1 MESEAGSLVR
11 ALAAGGAVR
20 IVAVDCL
27 QAALHTAEI
36 HGLGRHA
43 ARLAAETLAAA
54 AVASAHV
61 KGDERITL
69 QLQGEE
75 PRVSVYAEVRG
86 DGTLRERLT
95 PGALHMP
102 DPEMTGI
109 LLAVRSDGTKE
120 IYRGMTEL
128 GGESLE
134 AAFGRHLKQSVQ
146 VDAVIRIGVTLD
158 AAGEM
163 VAAGGILVE
172 RMPTDRGRVS
182 IEPESFAALF
192 GPVGEMDVGT
202 VLAELARGELLGE
215 DLQILERR
223 SLLWKCT
230 CSGERVGLMLRS
242 LGKEELD
249 VMIREDHGAEVTCHF
264 CNTRYEYSED
274 ELVGIRDALPT
285 AGEARDADDT
295 GSGEYDA

>member
-1 MESEAGSLVR
+1 MEGEAGSLVR

-27 QAALHTAEI
+27 GAALHTAEI

-61 KGDERITL
+61 KGDERITI
-69 QLQGEE
+69 QLQGET

-95 PGALHMP
+95 PAALHMP
-102 DPEMTGI
+102 QPEMTGI

-134 AAFGRHLKQSVQ
+134 MAFGRHLRQSVQ

-158 AAGEM
+158 DAGEM

-172 RMPTDRGRVS
+172 RLPTDRGRVS

-192 GPVGEMDVGT
+192 GPVAEMDLDT
-202 VLAELARGELLGE
+202 LLADLARGELLGE

-230 CSGERVGLMLRS
+230 CSSERVGLMLRA
-242 LGKEELD
+242 LGRDELD
-249 VMIREDHGAEVTCHF
+249 VMIREDQGAEITCHF
-264 CNTRYEYSED
+264 CNTEYRFTDSD
-274 ELVGIRDALPT
+274 LAAIRDAVP
-285 AGEARDADDT
+285 ESADT
-295 GSGEYDA
+295 SEYDA

>member
-1 MESEAGSLVR
+1 MEGEAGSLVR

-27 QAALHTAEI
+27 GAARHTAEI

-61 KGDERITL
+61 KGDERITI
-69 QLQGEE
+69 QLQGEA

-95 PGALHMP
+95 PPMLHMP
-102 DPEMTGI
+102 EPEMTGI
-109 LLAVRSDGTKE
+109 LLAVRSDGTRE

-134 AAFGRHLKQSVQ
+134 MAFGRHLRQSVQ

-158 AAGEM
+158 DAGEM
-163 VAAGGILVE
+163 IAAGGVLVE
-172 RMPTDRGRVS
+172 RLPTDRGRVS

-192 GPVGEMDVGT
+192 GPVSGMDLAT
-202 VLAELARGELLGE
+202 VLADLARGELLGE

-223 SLLWKCT
+223 SLLWKCS
-230 CSGERVGLMLRS
+230 CSGERVGLMLQA
-242 LGKEELD
+242 LGTDELD

-264 CNTRYEYSED
+264 CNTEYRFSEAD
-274 ELVGIRDALPT
+274 LLGIRDSRTSP
-285 AGEARDADDT
+285 GDP
-295 GSGEYDA
+295 SEYDA